1 MDYKEMLRE
10 AMEEVRVA
18 DHMLIMTYPLV
29 RDPKMLLAIIQKL
42 LNACEKSLTAATS
55 FEYEWKRI
63 NALPKEF
70 MTKLKLLKEGFQ
82 KDYGFTP
89 QELKIVKE
97 VYNIIQEHR
106 TASIEFSRHEKFI
119 ISNNDYRLRTITQD
133 QIKRYVPIIKSFIEK
148 IKKRIDIYESWK
160 NKAIRG

>member
-1 MDYKEMLRE
+1 MMK
-10 AMEEVRVA
+10 
-18 DHMLIMTYPLV
+18 I
-29 RDPKMLLAIIQKL
+29 
-42 LNACEKSLTAATS
+42 
-55 FEYEWKRI
+55 
-63 NALPKEF
+63 
-70 MTKLKLLKEGFQ
+70 
-82 KDYGFTP
+82 